1 MKEIGVVR
9 RLDDLG
15 RITIPKEIRN
25 KLGIGNRGELEIY
38 MEQDKI
44 VLKRYDSTKLSDQ
57 IFKLEEIIEEE
68 SEKLGQERIT
78 RMKTYLQELAKL
90 SGD

>member
-25 KLGIGNRGELEIY
+25 KLGISNRGELEIY

-44 VLKRYDSTKLSDQ
+44 VLKRYDSMKLSDQ

-78 RMKTYLQELAKL
+78 RMKTYLQELSKL